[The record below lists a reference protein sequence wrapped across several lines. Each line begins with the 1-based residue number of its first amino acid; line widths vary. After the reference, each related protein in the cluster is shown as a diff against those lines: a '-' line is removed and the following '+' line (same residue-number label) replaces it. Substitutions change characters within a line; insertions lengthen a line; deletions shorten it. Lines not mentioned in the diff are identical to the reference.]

1 MYGSI
6 TVPGGIGLPDTDEV
20 VDQKIQEKL
29 AHALESLTVDMNIS
43 GKAETAGTANKLKTA
58 RKIGNANFDGSAN
71 ITLEQMGAAASNHT
85 HAAQTSVS
93 GNAGTATKL
102 QTARKIGNA
111 NFDGSA
117 NITLEQMGA
126 AASGHTHTAQTDIS
140 GNAGTANKLKT
151 ARKIGNANFDG
162 SANIT
167 LEQMGAAASGHTH
180 TAQTDIT
187 GNAGTANKWKT
198 ARKINGLSIDGSAD
212 RTNYAVC
219 TTAAGTAAK
228 AVNCSGFVLET
239 GAEITVKFTVTNTAA
254 NPTLNVNGTGA
265 KPIYYRGSAIT
276 AGYLAVNRTY
286 AFRYNGTQYELVGDI
301 DTNTTYNHPT
311 SAGNKHIPAGGSSGK
326 ILKWSADDTAVWGD
340 EAKAVTG
347 TFSVSGPSGWTANQP
362 AAGLYQ
368 YTLASGTISGLTA
381 KHRIDLQASYETL
394 LGLEAPVQALNDNGT
409 CKLVSSEPL
418 DHSVTLQYTLIPI
431 V

>member
-1 MYGSI
+1 MADRFYQI
-6 TVPGGIGLPDTDEV
+6 PDKPVYNT
-20 VDQKIQEKL
+20 KIREIQNSDPVNAAMIVNPVLRQLLENIAAVKQLADSALKL
-29 AHALESLTVDMNIS
+29 AN
-43 GKAETAGTANKLKTA
+43 A
-58 RKIGNANFDGSAN
+58 RKIGNASFDGSAD

-126 AASGHTHTAQTDIS
+126 AAAGHTHTAQT
-140 GNAGTANKLKT
+140 
-151 ARKIGNANFDG
+151 
-162 SANIT
+162 
-167 LEQMGAAASGHTH
+167 E
-180 TAQTDIT
+180 IT

-198 ARKINGLSIDGSAD
+198 ARKINGLSVDGSAD
-212 RTNYAVC
+212 RSSFAVC
-219 TTAAGTAAK
+219 SDPYHYQVKTAA
-228 AVNCSGFVLET
+228 CSGFVLEI
-239 GAEITVKFTVTNTAA
+239 GSEITVKFVNGGFL
-254 NPTLNVNGTGA
+254 NSLNVNGTGA
-265 KPIYYRGSAIT
+265 KPVFYRGAEVEG
-276 AGYLAVNRTY
+276 AGAVAKNSVYT
-286 AFRYNGTQYELVGDI
+286 FRYNGTQYDIVGDI
-301 DTNTTYNHPT
+301 A
-311 SAGNKHIPAGGSSGK
+311 SK
-326 ILKWSADDTAVWGD
+326 
-340 EAKAVTG
+340 EAAKTG
-347 TFSVSGPSGWTANQP
+347 TFAVSGPSGWTANQP

-394 LGLEAPVQALNDNGT
+394 LGLEAPVQAVNDNGT